1 MDEYLRFENA
11 TFSFKQLQFFE
22 IFRSQPVFIA
32 GAYFRGG
39 GGGLIHR
46 RSFPFQKLV
55 PKRSGA
61 YTRWDLLSE
70 LYGIFI

>member
-11 TFSFKQLQFFE
+11 TFLFKQLQFFE

-39 GGGLIHR
+39 GG
-46 RSFPFQKLV
+46 
-55 PKRSGA
+55 A
-61 YTRWDLLSE
+61 YT
-70 LYGIFI
+70 